1 MFRVWGV
8 LALGFRIHHVLA
20 PEMNRSVHSQCQLL
34 TSKPC
39 EILKHHPSFCISAA
53 ASRAA
58 ALTMWACRAAPCIG
72 ADGFKR
78 LKSLASRKM
87 SSMGFVVCVCVRAY
101 MDIYIFTYSLMHWEH
116 GIYSISTILQH
127 DMIQDV
133 AISW

>member
-1 MFRVWGV
+1 MFRVLGV
-8 LALGFRIHHVLA
+8 LALGFRVHHVLA

-87 SSMGFVVCVCVRAY
+87 SSMGVVVCVCVCVCGH
-101 MDIYIFTYSLMHWEH
+101 IWIFTYLHTHSCTGNMVFTAYLPF
-116 GIYSISTILQH
+116 YN
-127 DMIQDV
+127 MI
-133 AISW
+133 